1 MNDICYKVSHP
12 NGYTGYMYG
21 KSSLKVFDSTGE
33 EILHT
38 GFRSVNSEEE
48 LYELLGYIPAFLCIL
63 LREET

>member
-21 KSSLKVFDSTGE
+21 KSSLRVFDITGE

-38 GFRSVNSEEE
+38 GFRSVNSKEE
-48 LYELLGYIPAFLCIL
+48 LYDLLGNIPALMYL
-63 LREET
+63 LKEET